1 MEGHA
6 TSLKSTDTRAAKGGS
21 VALVALLEDQATG
34 ERYWLSARHLLGRAP
49 ACQLRVDE
57 PRVSSFHAELS
68 WDGRR
73 WMVQDLGSRNGT
85 VVGTQAL
92 AAGEQVELRRDT
104 ELVLANR
111 RRFRLVDDSA
121 PHLVATAADGEV
133 RIAENELLSLPSDE
147 SPELTIYRDIDG
159 SWVVEARTGV
169 GPASEGETLF
179 AGGRPW
185 RLTLP
190 TTLPDTRE
198 LDNELRLH
206 GFDFRFFVSRDQ
218 EHVELA
224 LEHSGGRIELE
235 PRAHLALLLLLA
247 RARLDDARSE
257 LPESERGWV
266 QRDELPKMLGV
277 EPHMPN
283 LWIHRARK
291 QLADH
296 GVRDAAAIIER
307 RANATQLR
315 IGVRRLAI
323 IDP

>member
-1 MEGHA
+1 M
-6 TSLKSTDTRAAKGGS
+6 
-21 VALVALLEDQATG
+21 ALLEDQATG

-57 PRVSSFHAELS
+57 PRVSGFHAELI

-73 WMVQDLGSRNGT
+73 WIQDLGSRNGT
-85 VVGTQAL
+85 VVGTQTL

-104 ELVLANR
+104 ELVLAGR
-111 RRFRLVDDSA
+111 RSFRLVDDSA

-133 RIAENELLSLPSDE
+133 RIAENELLSLPSDDA
-147 SPELTIYRDIDG
+147 PELTIYRDLDG
-159 SWVVEARTGV
+159 TWVVEARTKV
-169 GPASEGETLF
+169 SPASEGETLF

-190 TTLPDTRE
+190 TSLPDTRE

-206 GFDFRFFVSRDQ
+206 ALEFRFFVSRDQ
-218 EHVELA
+218 EHVELT
-224 LEHSGGRIELE
+224 LECGSGRIELE

-247 RARLDDARSE
+247 RTRLDDGRSE

-277 EPHMPN
+277 EPHMTN

-296 GVRDAAAIIER
+296 KVRDAGAIIER

-315 IGVRRLAI
+315 IGVRRLLIAE
-323 IDP
+323 P

>member
-1 MEGHA
+1 M
-6 TSLKSTDTRAAKGGS
+6 
-21 VALVALLEDQATG
+21 ALLEDQATG

-57 PRVSSFHAELS
+57 PRVSGFHAELI

-85 VVGTQAL
+85 VVGTQTL

-104 ELVLANR
+104 ELVLAGR
-111 RRFRLVDDSA
+111 RSFRLVDDSA

-133 RIAENELLSLPSDE
+133 RIAENELLSLPSDDA
-147 SPELTIYRDIDG
+147 PELTIYRDLDG
-159 SWVVEARTGV
+159 TWVVEARTKV
-169 GPASEGETLF
+169 SPASEGETLF

-190 TTLPDTRE
+190 TSLPDTRE

-206 GFDFRFFVSRDQ
+206 ALEFQFFVSRDQ
-218 EHVELA
+218 EHVELT
-224 LEHSGGRIELE
+224 LECGSGRIELE

-247 RARLDDARSE
+247 RTRLDDGRSE

-277 EPHMPN
+277 EPHMTN

-296 GVRDAAAIIER
+296 KVRDAGAIIER

-315 IGVRRLAI
+315 IGVRRLLIAE
-323 IDP
+323 P